1 MGKCQWR
8 GYRGVGLSCISGCAE
23 GETEIV
29 QNTNNHG
36 KKDQTCNGGLQS
48 YCCAGFKSAPTKA
61 QLEEQAAQK
70 AKAAAEAAAANAA
83 LDLAA
88 KAFCRVAVPALLAP
102 LELLEDAIPII
113 GEIADVAEIAATPA
127 IIEGCVKG
135 VEKEGKAE
143 FKVFGKKH
151 TLDINKPTDKPADPR
166 PPPKTHEPPST
177 KSKPS
182 KTKDHQSETSRHS
195 ATSSPSAS
203 ASPEPYRCTK
213 EGCGA
218 SCALKRSVRKW
229 ESSNIALDR
238 RTFYDVSQ
246 DRDVEKMKNKKG
258 NKDIS
263 RFGSRATG
271 WIPFDGTNRKSV
283 TVVGLEGCT
292 VIAAMSDKGMIASHL
307 FEDGEENRG
316 KKNVRDTLN
325 PAAIEATLEAVKVDI
340 QAKLAANPGGLDN
353 GQLLV
358 MLPRNVRKP
367 SAWKYDTERWDNLD
381 DKGKVLK
388 GSFIQDGLVEQILD
402 MAKEATGL
410 TDIKVVPYIP
420 PRDAAQADEWADTAH
435 GTLAMQYDPENQ
447 PGQQARQIWCEN
459 VAAWDQPFTWP
470 STT

>member
-8 GYRGVGLSCISGCAE
+8 GYRGVGLSCTSGCAE

-61 QLEEQAAQK
+61 QLEQQAAAK

-102 LELLEDAIPII
+102 LELLEDAIPFI
-113 GEIADVAEIAATPA
+113 GEIADIAEVAATPA
-127 IIEGCVKG
+127 IIKECVKG

-151 TLDINKPTDKPADPR
+151 TLDINKPTQEPANPR
-166 PPPKTHEPPST
+166 PPQKTHEPPST

-182 KTKDHQSETSRHS
+182 KTKDHQSKTSHHS
-195 ATSSPSAS
+195 ATQSAS
-203 ASPEPYRCTK
+203 ASSSPEPYRCTK
-213 EGCGA
+213 EGCGE
-218 SCALKRSVRKW
+218 SCALKRSAQQW
-229 ESSNIALDR
+229 ESSNSALGR
-238 RTFYDVSQ
+238 RTFYNVGQ

-263 RFGSRATG
+263 AFGSRATG
-271 WIPFDGTNRKSV
+271 WIPFDGSNRKSV
-283 TVVGLEGCT
+283 TAVGLEGCT

-307 FEDGEENRG
+307 FEDGEVNRG
-316 KKNVRDTLN
+316 KKIIADTLN
-325 PAAIEATLEAVKVDI
+325 PEALEATLEAVKVDI
-340 QAKLAANPGGLDN
+340 QAKLAAQPGALDN

-358 MLPRNVRKP
+358 MIPKNVKKP
-367 SAWKYDTERWDNLD
+367 SSWKYDTEKWDNI
-381 DKGKVLK
+381 DKTGKVLK
-388 GSFIQDGLVEQILD
+388 GSFIQPGIVDQILA

-420 PRDAAQADEWADTAH
+420 PRDAAQADEWADTKH
-435 GTLAMQYDPENQ
+435 GTFAMQYDPENQ

-459 VAAWDQPFTWP
+459 EAAWPQPFTWP

>member
-8 GYRGVGLSCISGCAE
+8 GYRGVGLSCTSGCAE

-61 QLEEQAAQK
+61 QLEEQAAEK
-70 AKAAAEAAAANAA
+70 AKAAAEATAANAA

-102 LELLEDAIPII
+102 LELLEDAIPFI
-113 GEIADVAEIAATPA
+113 GEIADLAEVAATPA
-127 IIEGCVKG
+127 IINACVKG

-151 TLDINKPTDKPADPR
+151 TLDINKPTGDPANPR

-182 KTKDHQSETSRHS
+182 KTKDSQTKTSHHS
-195 ATSSPSAS
+195 ATRSASSS
-203 ASPEPYRCTK
+203 ASPEPYRCLK
-213 EGCGA
+213 NGCGE
-218 SCALKRSVRKW
+218 SCALRRSVQKG
-229 ESSNIALDR
+229 ESSNSALDR
-238 RTFYDVSQ
+238 RTFYNVAQ

-263 RFGSRATG
+263 SFGNRATG
-271 WIPFDGTNRKSV
+271 WIPFDGSNRKSV

-307 FEDGEENRG
+307 FEDVAEKRG
-316 KKNVRDTLN
+316 RKDVRDTLN
-325 PAAIEATLEAVKVDI
+325 PAAFEATLAAVKVDI
-340 QAKLAANPGGLDN
+340 QAKLAAQPGGLDN

-358 MLPRNVRKP
+358 MIPKNARKP
-367 SAWKYDTERWDNLD
+367 SAWKYDTERWDNVD
-381 DKGKVLK
+381 SKGNVLE
-388 GSFIQDGLVEQILD
+388 GSVTQDGMVEKILD

-420 PRDAAQADEWADTAH
+420 PRDAAQADEWTDTAH
-435 GTLAMQYDPENQ
+435 GTLAIQYDPENQ

-459 VAAWDQPFTWP
+459 VPAWPQPFTWP